1 MRALLALLLLTAT
14 AAAEPAH
21 VITYGGTVRALR
33 TDSANALTEDSLAGG
48 QLGYEHV
55 LGLELVPKLS
65 LWATGLFGWG
75 FADGTMFRTLTTEI
89 STFTFAAGGRARY
102 PIFHWLHGTASLDLG
117 TTRAAIGL
125 RDDMSHTAADSG
137 WGVITQG
144 KIGLELLLAREQS
157 RFKFGI
163 RLELGYVA
171 TSPISLTATP
181 ESGSDGTTHALL
193 HRRSPSGPR
202 RERNAGG

>member
-1 MRALLALLLLTAT
+1 
-14 AAAEPAH
+14 
-21 VITYGGTVRALR
+21 VRR
-33 TDSANALTEDSLAGG
+33 PGVG
-48 QLGYEHV
+48 
-55 LGLELVPKLS
+55 
-65 LWATGLFGWG
+65 
-75 FADGTMFRTLTTEI
+75 
-89 STFTFAAGGRARY
+89 
-102 PIFHWLHGTASLDLG
+102 ASLDLG

-181 ESGSDGTTHALL
+181 ESGSDGTLQLDMDAASLGSL
-193 HRRSPSGPR
+193 NLSGKVF
-202 RERNAGG
+202 AASLSGQF